1 MLIFLLYNLE
11 LAASFVQNLKKNVFV
26 LTKHLLFEI
35 NIVMSIFTQNGVVVV
50 YEERRGWGI
59 YRQVRKKLQIPGG
72 VPGGVVTRRIKPCIS
87 GSQFSMNGFQFTL
100 KDT

>member
-11 LAASFVQNLKKNVFV
+11 QAASFVQNLKKNVFV

-50 YEERRGWGI
+50 YEERRGGE
-59 YRQVRKKLQIPGG
+59 YTAKYEKNCKSLGVCRGG
-72 VPGGVVTRRIKPCIS
+72 GGNT
-87 GSQFSMNGFQFTL
+87 
-100 KDT
+100 